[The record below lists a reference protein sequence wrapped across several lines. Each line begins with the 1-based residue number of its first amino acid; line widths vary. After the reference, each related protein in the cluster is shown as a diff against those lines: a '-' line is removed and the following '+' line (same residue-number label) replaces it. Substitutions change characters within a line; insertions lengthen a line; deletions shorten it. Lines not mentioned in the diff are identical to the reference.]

1 MAARKSSRSVAPL
14 GGDARAAADR
24 RRVRDPKYAELEKKF
39 EVALGIADLVILHR
53 TRSGLTQEQLAK
65 RIGTSIS
72 AVSRLE
78 SGFHVPSLET
88 LRKVAEAV
96 GGRVKIDIVD
106 IAPAR
111 TSRARRRPLAR
122 N

>member
-1 MAARKSSRSVAPL
+1 MTARKSSRSVARL

-24 RRVRDPKYAELEKKF
+24 RRASDPKYAELEKKF

-53 TRSGLTQEQLAK
+53 TRSGLTQEQLAE
-65 RIGTSIS
+65 RMGTSIS

-78 SGFHVPSLET
+78 SGFHVPSMET

-111 TSRARRRPLAR
+111 TSRPRRRPLAR